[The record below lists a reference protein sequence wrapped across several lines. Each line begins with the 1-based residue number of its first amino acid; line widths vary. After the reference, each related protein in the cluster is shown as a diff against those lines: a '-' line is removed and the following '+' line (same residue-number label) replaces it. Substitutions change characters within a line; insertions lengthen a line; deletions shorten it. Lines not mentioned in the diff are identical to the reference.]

1 MFEIG
6 IKIFLTLNLLPLFVE
21 GIIGGSFAK
30 PHEFPWIVGVV
41 DNSGK
46 CGGTIISKNLVI
58 TAAHCVSRIDETYS
72 DELFIYMGKSDLTS
86 SFIRKEIVKSILIH
100 PQYIESIHYNDIA
113 LLRLSKDIKFNHFV
127 EPVALPNEGILDD
140 YDGLMIAA
148 GWGFS
153 LDLTNKID
161 FFKNQSILVKEKQE
175 FIIQRAADPHD
186 LMKLKMIF
194 NAECTTTSAIGHN
207 EFCAAGRKQPI
218 IEGICNGDSGSPLM
232 KKRNGRIEIIGI
244 ASKSHCF
251 GSDNIFVNVGRFNAW
266 IHRNLEK
273 FVDPYLNLE
282 NSMVNQSH
290 HI

>member
-1 MFEIG
+1 MFKIG
-6 IKIFLTLNLLPLFVE
+6 IKIFLTLNLLPLLVE
-21 GIIGGSFAK
+21 AIIGGSFAN

-58 TAAHCVSRIDETYS
+58 TAAHCVSDIEETYS
-72 DELFIYMGKSDLTS
+72 DELFIYMGSSDLTS
-86 SFIRKEIVKSILIH
+86 SFIRKEKVKSILIH
-100 PQYIESIHYNDIA
+100 PQYIDTIHYNDIA
-113 LLRLSKDIKFNHFV
+113 LLRLSKDIKFNFFV

-140 YDGLMIAA
+140 YDGLMIAT

-153 LDLTNKID
+153 LDLTNEID
-161 FFKNQSILVKEKQE
+161 FFKNQSIRVEEKQE
-175 FIIQRAADPHD
+175 FIIQRAVDPHN
-186 LMKLKMIF
+186 LMKLKMIQS
-194 NAECTTTSAIGHN
+194 ECTDDLDNGYN

-218 IEGICNGDSGSPLM
+218 IQGTCHGDSGSPLM
-232 KKRNGRIEIIGI
+232 RKINRRIEIIGI

-251 GSDNIFVNVGRFNAW
+251 GSNNVFVNVGRFTTW

-282 NSMVNQSH
+282 NSIVNQSH
-290 HI
+290 RK